1 MRQGLTHSHIHELTH
16 SYAYFAFDVGVWV
29 VALELEVVVVETE
42 DVLLVR
48 IDEHGRQRPGRAG
61 ELQAALV

>member
-1 MRQGLTHSHIHELTH
+1 M
-16 SYAYFAFDVGVWV
+16 GVWV

-48 IDEHGRQRPGRAG
+48 IDEHGRQRPRGAG